1 MISEPNW
8 LPGNA
13 VRYAFSYTNGLNE
26 SYIGPWSAYAELSEH
41 FQPTLNVPVD
51 TGGGSSGRNL
61 FRQFRGGSPELIAS
75 IDKTATTYIDR
86 NA

>member
-1 MISEPNW
+1 MDVS
-8 LPGNA
+8 
-13 VRYAFSYTNGLNE
+13 VVVNGE
-26 SYIGPWSAYAELSEH
+26 RQVSAAYAELSDR

-51 TGGGSSGRNL
+51 TGSGSSGRNL

-86 NA
+86 NAW